1 MTSVQ
6 SSTRLPCGNR
16 VLDLAHTHVMGIL
29 NVTPDSFSDG
39 GRFARLEEALRHAQA
54 MVQAGATLIDVGG
67 ESTRPGARAVT
78 AQEELERVAP
88 VVELINRELDVIIS
102 VDTST
107 PLVMTESARLGAG
120 LINDV
125 RSLRREG
132 ALQAAAAS
140 GLPVCLMHMLGE
152 PGDMQNDPQYRD
164 LLGEVSAFL
173 ANRMMVCAA
182 AGIEPERII
191 LDPGFGFAK
200 TLQHNLSLFKHMEA
214 LHALGQS
221 LLVGVSRKS
230 MIGQVLNKPVTDRL
244 SGSLALAALAVTK
257 GARILRVHD
266 VAETVDVVRMIA
278 AVESADQE

>member
-1 MTSVQ
+1 MTFVQ

-16 VLDLAHTHVMGIL
+16 VLDLAQTHVMGIL

-39 GRFARLEEALRHAQA
+39 GKYSQLDAALRHAEA
-54 MVQAGATLIDVGG
+54 MVAAGATLIDVGG
-67 ESTRPGARAVT
+67 ESTRPGARAVSSL
-78 AQEELERVAP
+78 EELERVAP
-88 VVELINRELDVIIS
+88 IVERIHCELDVIIS

-107 PLVMTESARLGAG
+107 PAVMRETARLGAG

-125 RSLRREG
+125 RSLRRDG
-132 ALQAAAAS
+132 ALDAAAAT

-152 PGDMQNDPQYRD
+152 PGDMQDNPQYKD
-164 LLGEVSAFL
+164 VTKEVGEFL
-173 ANRMMVCAA
+173 AERMAQCASV
-182 AGIEPERII
+182 GIPSERII

-214 LHALGQS
+214 LHVLGRP

-230 MIGQVLNKPVTDRL
+230 MIGQALNRPVGERL
-244 SGSLALAALAVTK
+244 YGGLALAVLASQK

-266 VAETVDVVRMIA
+266 VAETVDVVKMIA
-278 AVESADQE
+278 AVESAE